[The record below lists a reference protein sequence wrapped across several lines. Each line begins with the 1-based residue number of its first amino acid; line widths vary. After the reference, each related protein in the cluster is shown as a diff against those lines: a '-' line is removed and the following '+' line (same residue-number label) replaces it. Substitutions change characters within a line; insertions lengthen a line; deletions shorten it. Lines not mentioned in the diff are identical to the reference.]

1 MDAAA
6 DIDED
11 RNISVLVLKSAN
23 TITPETF
30 NATFVTKISETI
42 DEDGYDVYR
51 VTGYVDGEEVT
62 YICENVDNSII
73 GTLVTPVYKAN
84 GEVNRFEAI
93 DSVDG
98 EYVHGILSDINTKR
112 KYIIVDDEEYNIKG
126 SVNIYIYDENA
137 NTRNK
142 YKVNEALSYIDY
154 DDEEEVWYANGE
166 EISSAPTVYLY
177 IYDGDVV
184 DLVYYIN

>member
-1 MDAAA
+1 MWKGSFWKTSGEKWLSDWR
-6 DIDED
+6 I
-11 RNISVLVLKSAN
+11 
-23 TITPETF
+23 PE
-30 NATFVTKISETI
+30 
-42 DEDGYDVYR
+42 R
-51 VTGYVDGEEVT
+51 
-62 YICENVDNSII
+62 
-73 GTLVTPVYKAN
+73 YKK
-84 GEVNRFEAI
+84 
-93 DSVDG
+93 
-98 EYVHGILSDINTKR
+98 HGILSDINTKR